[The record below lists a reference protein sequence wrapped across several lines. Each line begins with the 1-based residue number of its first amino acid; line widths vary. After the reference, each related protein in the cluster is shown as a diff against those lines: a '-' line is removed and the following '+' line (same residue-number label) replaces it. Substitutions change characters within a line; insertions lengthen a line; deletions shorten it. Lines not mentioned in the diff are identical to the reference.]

1 MGGQVAD
8 RSGERVGRLVD
19 VVARLRHVPD
29 GYPAVSGLV
38 VRIGGRELWVSVD
51 QVASLSCDG
60 ITLASERVGLG
71 RFERRPG
78 EVLLGQDL
86 AARHLIHL
94 SGARLVRANDIELAK
109 TDGRWLVVAVD
120 ISSKPVLRRLL
131 PRGLRNKVRSGTL
144 VDWSD
149 IEPFVAHVPTAHLRI
164 PFRKLAK
171 LHPAQLA
178 DIVEAASHDEGEEI
192 IEAVGQDLELQ
203 ADVFE
208 ELDPDH
214 QAEFL
219 QSRSDEE
226 AAHLLARMEPDD
238 AADLLMEL
246 DQERRLP
253 ILERLPAVA
262 QGKLKR
268 LLRYNPE
275 TAGGLMNPDVIS
287 VPATAT
293 AETALQRV
301 RDATTPGG
309 ASTVVFVSADG
320 GTLQGV
326 APLVD
331 LIRAD
336 PKATLSAV
344 ARPDPVVVHPEADLH
359 KIIRRM
365 SDYNLS
371 VVPVVDSDG
380 RLLGQITV
388 DDVLELLLPEGWR
401 RQYGMST
408 TE

>member
-1 MGGQVAD
+1 M
-8 RSGERVGRLVD
+8 
-19 VVARLRHVPD
+19 
-29 GYPAVSGLV
+29 
-38 VRIGGRELWVSVD
+38 
-51 QVASLSCDG
+51 
-60 ITLASERVGLG
+60 
-71 RFERRPG
+71 
-78 EVLLGQDL
+78 
-86 AARHLIHL
+86 
-94 SGARLVRANDIELAK
+94 
-109 TDGRWLVVAVD
+109 VAVD

-344 ARPDPVVVHPEADLH
+344 GSVPTPWSCIPRRTCTRSSGGCPTTTSRSCRSSTRTGGCSARSP
-359 KIIRRM
+359 
-365 SDYNLS
+365 
-371 VVPVVDSDG
+371 
-380 RLLGQITV
+380 
-388 DDVLELLLPEGWR
+388 
-401 RQYGMST
+401 ST
-408 TE
+408 TCSSCCCPRVGDASTGCPPPSEAVAAGCVVAS